1 MEWNPVTDGS
11 LRDCFNGM
19 VYIAECAVG
28 SLKEMFIHPYQNML
42 QASSVSNTPRSE
54 SLVSSRNDTTAHSSA
69 HSSQIYL
76 SQILVTGTV
85 ILISKE
91 MVETSQDVFVD
102 FVGVLADIIEM
113 ANNPC
118 NLLVRRTACECLWE
132 LEMSY
137 PGLLHAKLDHLYA
150 ICGAENSPVFQSY
163 TVLFVTVLR
172 HAIELLLQES
182 GTKLDDNC
190 LNNLLT
196 SRTEPLKP
204 LYLPKQAANQF
215 LQVPIQTGAFSSS
228 PLTLPANV
236 DTRELKRAISFLMD
250 NIGFVNTTGLFHV
263 MFQLMQCV
271 KLAELA
277 PNTFKSQ
284 FITWVST
291 TDLSVFHVLLLLKL
305 KFLGDL
311 FLEGDE
317 LLLLQ
322 RMLLISSQPTLPQ
335 GQRLLCF
342 EWLMYFPTNE
352 NAPELQPSVPHCL
365 DYSQFNFFY
374 PSVFDSLDVTVDK
387 LKVLCLC
394 LDHET
399 LNSPDSVGVPLMQCL
414 APLLKRVQEGTG
426 GKTVVALF
434 RSIFWYYKH
443 HWDSELEREIYRLV
457 LSIVTDHPQFI
468 PHTVDL
474 LNSVSTV
481 TPQSTFPSDLLR
493 SLSEHVVSQ
502 PVESILPNLT
512 HHLKLLSLAMR
523 GSDIPPTPTIRFL
536 VQILEKSDIARN
548 GNWTVGNCVLA
559 VCYSVLLHH
568 HSSATITEL
577 GNLLL
582 FVCAT
587 YRDIDIRDRA
597 RFYYCLLTNVSSKKC
612 SKILASE
619 TSKQGLPHV
628 IADDI
633 TTSTFPVPPPV
644 KHVSPPFLKLT
655 RVPQAKCEGS
665 LSDLKSSAL
674 DEVKEYT
681 KTRGLLEQYLKML
694 DGTTYSKEI
703 PITYYIHFT
712 ETPSLTMPSII
723 YALVLKF
730 HSERRY
736 EKLED
741 VHISYL
747 SAAKSTTPSEGCC
760 QITVN
765 FCPLDPI
772 PAVFQVR

>member
-1 MEWNPVTDGS
+1 
-11 LRDCFNGM
+11 
-19 VYIAECAVG
+19 
-28 SLKEMFIHPYQNML
+28 
-42 QASSVSNTPRSE
+42 
-54 SLVSSRNDTTAHSSA
+54 
-69 HSSQIYL
+69 
-76 SQILVTGTV
+76 
-85 ILISKE
+85 
-91 MVETSQDVFVD
+91 
-102 FVGVLADIIEM
+102 
-113 ANNPC
+113 
-118 NLLVRRTACECLWE
+118 
-132 LEMSY
+132 
-137 PGLLHAKLDHLYA
+137 
-150 ICGAENSPVFQSY
+150 
-163 TVLFVTVLR
+163 
-172 HAIELLLQES
+172 
-182 GTKLDDNC
+182 
-190 LNNLLT
+190 
-196 SRTEPLKP
+196 
-204 LYLPKQAANQF
+204 
-215 LQVPIQTGAFSSS
+215 
-228 PLTLPANV
+228 
-236 DTRELKRAISFLMD
+236 
-250 NIGFVNTTGLFHV
+250 
-263 MFQLMQCV
+263 
-271 KLAELA
+271 
-277 PNTFKSQ
+277 
-284 FITWVST
+284 
-291 TDLSVFHVLLLLKL
+291 
-305 KFLGDL
+305 
-311 FLEGDE
+311 
-317 LLLLQ
+317 
-322 RMLLISSQPTLPQ
+322 
-335 GQRLLCF
+335 
-342 EWLMYFPTNE
+342 
-352 NAPELQPSVPHCL
+352 
-365 DYSQFNFFY
+365 
-374 PSVFDSLDVTVDK
+374 
-387 LKVLCLC
+387 
-394 LDHET
+394 
-399 LNSPDSVGVPLMQCL
+399 
-414 APLLKRVQEGTG
+414 
-426 GKTVVALF
+426 
-434 RSIFWYYKH
+434 
-443 HWDSELEREIYRLV
+443 
-457 LSIVTDHPQFI
+457 
-468 PHTVDL
+468 
-474 LNSVSTV
+474 
-481 TPQSTFPSDLLR
+481 
-493 SLSEHVVSQ
+493 
-502 PVESILPNLT
+502 
-512 HHLKLLSLAMR
+512 MR

-747 SAAKSTTPSEGCC
+747 WAAKSTTPSEGCC

-772 PAVFQVR
+772 PAVFQVRAIFSDETGLTCAMKLDDLPVHFSDLFNPLQVPAYFKAMQQPAPELFAALWDYITRDQHTSGNPVGTGAESIVCLSVEWNLMRSILQERLLPFVMNASDDVVQLGIFLPPHQHLLLKFTPLNESTVVSVATDDWRLLQLVESYLRQFERVSG